1 MYILSTSG
9 MSETAACPP
18 LLLLTKLQLYHLP
31 PPLPPPVSNSS
42 CLFIQCQPLFSSC
55 CTVLLCF
62 SRFCTVGL
70 KMFSLFFCACFLYI
84 IYVLCCAVLSHF
96 SCIRL
101 FATPWTIARQA
112 PLSMEFPGREYWS
125 GLSCAP
131 PGDLPNPG
139 IESSS
144 PVSPALQAD
153 SLLLS
158 HQGSILFV
166 WKVL

>member
-31 PPLPPPVSNSS
+31 PPRPPPVSTSS

-62 SRFCTVGL
+62 SRFCTIGL

-112 PLSMEFPGREYWS
+112 PLSMEFPGQEYWS

-166 WKVL
+166 